1 MIKLFRSIR
10 QKLLSEGK
18 TGKYFKYA
26 IGEILLVVFGILI
39 ALQINNWNEN
49 RKQDNAEEIFLRG
62 IKSDLLKDREFI
74 DYVLTFI
81 EPKVEAY
88 SILNKTVQPDYSTNR
103 VQIDSLLSI
112 YLFSGN
118 RTFYPVSGSFQSS
131 ISGNEINKYKRKE
144 ITQKIIKLYS
154 STYDRLV
161 DNGEI
166 LDSRWSGLSKTYRH
180 ERRVK
185 QFSSLDT
192 KRLSQVLDDIHF
204 HYIQLDWYKK
214 ILNNSI
220 IEIDELI
227 RGLDDELIL
236 IK

>member
-1 MIKLFRSIR
+1 MIKLFRKLR
-10 QKLLSEGK
+10 QRLLTENK
-18 TGKYFKYA
+18 VGKYLLYA
-26 IGEILLVVFGILI
+26 IGEIVLVVIGILI

-49 RKQDNAEEIFLRG
+49 RKQNNAEEIFLRG
-62 IKSDLLKDREFI
+62 IKFDLLKDREFI
-74 DYVLTFI
+74 AFVLTSI

-88 SILNKTVQPDYSTNR
+88 RILNKTVQPDYTTNR
-103 VQIDSLLSI
+103 VKIDSLLSI

-144 ITQKIIKLYS
+144 VTQKIIKLYS

-166 LDSRWSGLSKTYRH
+166 LDNRWSGISKKYSH

-192 KRLSQVLDDIHF
+192 KSLSQVLDDIHF

-214 ILNNSI
+214 ILSNSI
-220 IEIDELI
+220 IEIDELL
-227 RGLDDELIL
+227 RRLDE
-236 IK
+236 